1 MKCVTERFS
10 ESGYGTSKMHESG
23 AVFVYG
29 CIGEKTKSYG
39 LDEYVGEI
47 FIVYIEKWGCRMNP
61 DCGGPVYIFFH

>member
-1 MKCVTERFS
+1 
-10 ESGYGTSKMHESG
+10 MHESG

-29 CIGEKTKSYG
+29 CIGEKTKSDG